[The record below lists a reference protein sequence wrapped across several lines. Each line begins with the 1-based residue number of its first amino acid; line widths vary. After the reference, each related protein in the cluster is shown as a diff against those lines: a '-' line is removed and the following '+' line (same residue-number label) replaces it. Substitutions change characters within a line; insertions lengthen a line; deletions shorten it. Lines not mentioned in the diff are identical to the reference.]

1 MKNALIRVTLLAA
14 VCFTLIAPQALAGS
28 RVVNCDDG
36 GSLQK
41 AIDSGAGSA
50 KPIDI
55 QLTGTCYENVT
66 ISRDLVSINGDGLT
80 TIYGQVRLFGAAQI
94 VFRNLTITGPGFGI
108 RAANSRVRLLGVG
121 IIGNDDSGIFATESS
136 SVRLSNSVI
145 SGNHGPYGVHLD
157 YSSANLVDTEVS
169 GNESDGIGVFHNASL
184 LTQGGSITGNNSL
197 GIFVRMNST
206 ANLDRTHVSG
216 NGAYGLLL
224 DMASAGEFR
233 EVHLNENAVHG
244 FELSGN
250 SVLNFTGGM
259 IGRNGEH
266 GGWVLDHSVLRL
278 FDTQV
283 NDNIGHGIIIGRDGG
298 VTVVGNTEISNN
310 TEYFQVLCQGKEAS
324 IEIDPSA
331 NVYPIECPD
340 PDF

>member
-1 MKNALIRVTLLAA
+1 MKKTLIRVTLLVAT
-14 VCFTLIAPQALAGS
+14 CFTLIVPQAFAGP

-36 GSLQK
+36 GSLQR

-50 KPIDI
+50 KLIEI

-80 TIYGQVRLFGAAQI
+80 TIHGQVRLFGAGQI
-94 VFRNLTITGPGFGI
+94 VFRDLTITGPGFGI
-108 RAANSRVRLLGVG
+108 RAANSRVRLFGVE
-121 IIGNDDSGIFATESS
+121 IVGNDDSGIFATESS
-136 SVRLSNSVI
+136 SVRLNSSVI
-145 SGNHGPYGVHLD
+145 SGNHGLYGLQLD
-157 YSSANLVDTEVS
+157 HSSANLVDTEVS

-184 LTQGGSITGNNSL
+184 QAQGGSITGNNSL
-197 GIFVRMNST
+197 GIFVRMSST
-206 ANLDRTHVSG
+206 ANLNGTHVWG
-216 NGAYGLLL
+216 NGAYGILM

-233 EVHLNENAVHG
+233 DVHLNANAVHG

-259 IGRNGEH
+259 IGWNGEH

-283 NDNIGHGIIIGRDGG
+283 HRNIGHGIVIGRDGG
-298 VTVVGNTEISNN
+298 VIVVGNTEISNN
-310 TEYFQVLCQGKEAS
+310 TEYFQVVCQGKEAS

-331 NVYPIECPD
+331 NVKPIECPD